1 MLAFLPAPILFIINF
16 IALTVVTFILACPML
31 IVALFKWIPSKF
43 VSNVI
48 NAVNQ
53 TSFKLWVANNALLM
67 RLTNKIEWDI
77 QGQENIPKVKG
88 SCIIISNHL
97 SWTDIVM
104 LNHVYKGKIP
114 ITKFFL
120 KHSLIYIPVIG
131 LVCYAIGMPFL
142 RRYSREQLLRNPKLK
157 TKDLNTTRKACLSLL
172 EQPSSL
178 INFVEGTRFTPEKAK
193 KQNSPYRNLMPP
205 KAASLAVAL
214 GLIGKDIDYLFNTT
228 LLYPHNTKGNVF
240 LALLCGRMK
249 KVTARLEKIEPI
261 DELVGDY
268 IGDKQFKRS
277 FTSKLRQ
284 VWQEKDEQLTQI
296 KLKEGLI
303 PKTDESTK
311 EDADEPIAA
320 LANSKD
326 TSVTLQANTKVD
338 ADATSLVAEGL
349 QVAENSSVSTSSSM
363 TETADHVAESQHTP
377 NEGGLDT
384 DAANVTNANT
394 TQDAMQTGVQTAVQ
408 KEVQESIQDTAEDVK
423 QDLAVEN
430 GNTTQDESSAKAKDL
445 TKTVKE

>member
-53 TSFKLWVANNALLM
+53 TSFKLWVANNAFLM

-228 LLYPHNTKGNVF
+228 LLYPHNTEGNVF

-249 KVTARLEKIEPI
+249 KVTARLERIEPI
-261 DELVGDY
+261 EALVGDY

-284 VWQEKDEQLTQI
+284 VWQAKDEQLTQI

-303 PKTDESTK
+303 SK
-311 EDADEPIAA
+311 ADEPIAA
-320 LANSKD
+320 LANSQG
-326 TSVTLQANTKVD
+326 TIVNLQENTKVN
-338 ADATSLVAEGL
+338 ADASSLVADANASQDAMQTEVHEEIQAEG
-349 QVAENSSVSTSSSM
+349 QKEVHDIAEDVKHASAV
-363 TETADHVAESQHTP
+363 E
-377 NEGGLDT
+377 
-384 DAANVTNANT
+384 NANT
-394 TQDAMQTGVQTAVQ
+394 TQDESPAIDQNTVPMHDTTLAKNTDIAKTG
-408 KEVQESIQDTAEDVK
+408 KE
-423 QDLAVEN
+423 
-430 GNTTQDESSAKAKDL
+430 
-445 TKTVKE
+445 